1 MRSLTPSSPRRGS
14 PTKAWSVR
22 YLYLLL
28 LSCAIIGAV
37 AWSSNAVSAA
47 CTFVLKWGA
56 PGDGPRG
63 LAFSGGNVFVANSN
77 PNIQKRSPTGTL
89 LLSFGTGGATA
100 SSMISPSGIAVGPSG
115 DIYATD
121 GDPDRT
127 NTMVQRYNSSGI
139 FQNAW
144 GTQGGGNSQFQS
156 PGGVA
161 VDSAGDVYVVDS
173 GNHRVQK
180 FTSTGTFITKWGSS
194 GSGNSQFAGPQGIA
208 VDSSDNI
215 YVADTGNNRIQKFS
229 STGTFLM
236 AFGTSGTADG
246 QFNLPQG
253 VSVDPTGTIYVADT
267 GNNRI
272 QTFSSSGTWLSTCGT
287 TLLAGSLDGE
297 FNGPQDITVD
307 GSGNFYVADTGN
319 DRVQKFSEGAAS
331 PPIANAGADQTV
343 ECAGATT
350 AVSLDGSASTA
361 GSGSIT
367 SYAWTEGA
375 TSLGSGQMLTVNL
388 ATGSHTITL
397 TVTDSGGGTDTD
409 DVVVNVVDTLAPVIT
424 CPSDIVVNLPL
435 NSTATS
441 MAVNYPAV
449 TATDACSSI
458 VTVNSTPASGS
469 TFPIGTTTVHA
480 TADDDAGHTATCS
493 FTVTVA
499 YNFAGFFP
507 PVDNLPALNVVQ
519 AGRAIPVKFS
529 LSGYKGLGIFAAG
542 SPESGLIACNSSD
555 PAVDLTETVNAGGSS
570 LSYNPTTDQYN
581 YVWKTEQSWA
591 GTCRQLVLT
600 LNDGST
606 HRANFKFK

>member
-1 MRSLTPSSPRRGS
+1 MRSLTPSSPRRGFR
-14 PTKAWSVR
+14 TKAWSVR

-37 AWSSNAVSAA
+37 SWSSNAVSAA
-47 CTFVLKWGA
+47 CNFLLQWGT
-56 PGDGPRG
+56 PSYFPRG
-63 LAFSGGNVFVANSN
+63 LAVASDGNVFVTRDNLVE
-77 PNIQKRSPTGTL
+77 KRSPTGTL
-89 LLSFGTGGATA
+89 IFSFGHPGETDGGFTNAKGVA
-100 SSMISPSGIAVGPSG
+100 EGPTG
-115 DIYATD
+115 DIYVTD
-121 GDPDRT
+121 SAPDRVT
-127 NTMVQRYNSSGI
+127 RIVQRFNSAGT

-144 GTQGGGNSQFQS
+144 GTQGGGNSQFQGA
-156 PGGVA
+156 GGVA
-161 VDSAGDVYVVDS
+161 VDSAGNVYVVDV

-180 FTSTGTFITKWGSS
+180 FNSTGTFISSWGSN
-194 GSGNSQFAGPQGIA
+194 GTGNGQFSGPQGIA
-208 VDSSDNI
+208 VDLSDNL
-215 YVADTGNNRIQKFS
+215 YVSDAGNSRIQKFS

-236 AFGTSGTADG
+236 KFGTSGTADG
-246 QFNLPQG
+246 QFTSPTG

-272 QTFSSSGTWLSTCGT
+272 QTFSSAGIWISTCGN
-287 TLLAGSLDGE
+287 LVAGSGNGE
-297 FNGPQDITVD
+297 FFGPQDVAVAP
-307 GSGNFYVADTGN
+307 SGDFYVADSSN
-319 DRVQKFSEGAAS
+319 DRVQKFGEAPPS
-331 PPIANAGADQTV
+331 PVANAGADQTV

-350 AVSLDGSASTA
+350 AVNLDGSASTA

-375 TSLGSGQMLTVNL
+375 TSLGSGQMLTVDL

-409 DVVVNVVDTLAPVIT
+409 DVVVNVVDTLAPAIT
-424 CPSDIVVNLPL
+424 CPSNIVVNLPL

-441 MAVNYPAV
+441 MTVNYPAV
-449 TATDACSSI
+449 TATDACSSS
-458 VTVNSTPASGS
+458 VTINSTPASGS

-480 TADDDAGHTATCS
+480 TADDGAGHTSSCS

-499 YNFAGFFP
+499 YNYAGFFP

-542 SPESGLIACNSSD
+542 SPESGPIVCNSSD

-581 YVWKTEQSWA
+581 YVWKTEGSWA
-591 GTCRQLVLT
+591 GTCRQLVVT

>member
-1 MRSLTPSSPRRGS
+1 M
-14 PTKAWSVR
+14 V
-22 YLYLLL
+22 
-28 LSCAIIGAV
+28 
-37 AWSSNAVSAA
+37 
-47 CTFVLKWGA
+47 
-56 PGDGPRG
+56 
-63 LAFSGGNVFVANSN
+63 
-77 PNIQKRSPTGTL
+77 
-89 LLSFGTGGATA
+89 
-100 SSMISPSGIAVGPSG
+100 SPSGIAVGPSG

-121 GDPDRT
+121 GFPDRT
-127 NTMVQRYNSSGI
+127 NTMVQRFNSSGV

-144 GTQGGGNSQFQS
+144 GTQGGGNGQFQS

-161 VDSAGDVYVVDS
+161 VDSAGDVYVIDS

-180 FTSTGTFITKWGSS
+180 FNSTGTFITKWGSN
-194 GSGNSQFAGPQGIA
+194 GSGDGQFGTPQGIT

-236 AFGTSGTADG
+236 KFGSAGTADG
-246 QFNLPQG
+246 QFNGPQG
-253 VSVDPTGTIYVADT
+253 VSVDPTGTIFVADT

-272 QTFSSSGTWLSTCGT
+272 QTFSSTGTWLSTCGT
-287 TLLAGSLDGE
+287 LLLGGSTDGE
-297 FNGPQDITVD
+297 FSGPQDVTVD
-307 GSGNFYVADTGN
+307 GSGNSYVADTGN
-319 DRVQKFSEGAAS
+319 DRVQKFGEGAAA
-331 PPIANAGADQTV
+331 PPVANAGADQTV

-350 AVSLDGSASTA
+350 GVTLDGSASTA

-375 TSLGSGQMLTVNL
+375 TSLGSGQMLSVNL
-388 ATGSHTITL
+388 ATGSHSITL

-409 DVVVNVVDTLAPVIT
+409 DIVVNVVDTLAPAIT
-424 CPSDIVVNLPL
+424 CPSNIVVNLPM

-449 TATDACSSI
+449 TAIDACSSS
-458 VTVNSTPASGS
+458 VTINSTPASGS
-469 TFPIGTTTVHA
+469 TFPIGTTTVQA
-480 TADDDAGHTATCS
+480 TADDGAGHTSSCS

-542 SPESGLIACNSSD
+542 SPESGPIACNSSD

-581 YVWKTEQSWA
+581 YVWKTEGSWA